1 MLSWRYDLQ
10 IWNAPKDV
18 DYACDACEAPKVING
33 DFKYASRTVTYAR
46 AGVAGQ
52 KLVQTGVGNSFINN
66 QPIPTLFERTNMVLQ
81 TQNGP
86 VPYSSKVYIHRVLP
100 EIAGSGIINITV
112 GSSNSTAQAPTYG
125 QVGIV
130 NVVTDTPWVTTQ
142 QNSGRTNSV
151 KVESNNATD
160 AWNLTAL
167 NWQASIVED
176 AF

>member
-1 MLSWRYDLQ
+1 
-10 IWNAPKDV
+10 
-18 DYACDACEAPKVING
+18 
-33 DFKYASRTVTYAR
+33 
-46 AGVAGQ
+46 
-52 KLVQTGVGNSFINN
+52 
-66 QPIPTLFERTNMVLQ
+66 
-81 TQNGP
+81 
-86 VPYSSKVYIHRVLP
+86 VLP

-125 QVGIV
+125 QVGVV
-130 NVVTDTPWVTTQ
+130 NVITDTPWVTTQ